1 VVAKSDYTNEKLEVF
16 ASYKRLD
23 GIGGT
28 VRGFKHAAK
37 LGQPVRMP
45 IGNFN
50 LDQIESAQVYQ
61 LRYEHPKH
69 ELLSAKLLDG
79 LTMPEREIDDFE
91 IYHVD
96 RRFFMGEAA
105 VKMLE
110 RILGIDTSI
119 SAIYKSY
126 GNSAYQNNHATYSGV
141 PKGFT
146 QGRTVEGYVKNN

>member
-1 VVAKSDYTNEKLEVF
+1 
-16 ASYKRLD
+16 
-23 GIGGT
+23 
-28 VRGFKHAAK
+28 
-37 LGQPVRMP
+37 
-45 IGNFN
+45 
-50 LDQIESAQVYQ
+50 
-61 LRYEHPKH
+61 
-69 ELLSAKLLDG
+69 
-79 LTMPEREIDDFE
+79 MPEREIDDFE

-126 GNSAYQNNHATYSGV
+126 GNSAYQNNHATYNA

-146 QGRTVEGYVKNN
+146 QGRTVESYVNSR